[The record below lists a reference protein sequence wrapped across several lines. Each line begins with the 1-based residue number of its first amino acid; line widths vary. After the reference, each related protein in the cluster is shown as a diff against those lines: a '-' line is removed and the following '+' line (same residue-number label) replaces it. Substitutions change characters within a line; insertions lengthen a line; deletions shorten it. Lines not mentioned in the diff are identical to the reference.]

1 MLKKV
6 LLAFVA
12 LLITGS
18 VFIAGAIIYFANELN
33 APIKL
38 QQQQVVLI
46 SKGSNLSKIIYQ
58 LAADEVVSYPKS
70 LILYAR
76 YHHLTNIKAG
86 EFLLEPGISNVEL
99 LNLFVNGDV
108 IHYRVTLIEG
118 KTFKD
123 YLQVLQAQEK
133 LQHKTQGLSPEQVMQ
148 QLKID
153 HYYEGWFAPE
163 TYTYQKGMSDL
174 DILKLAYERQQKLLA
189 EAWQQ
194 RKEGIP
200 IKTPYEALILASM
213 VEKETGAAKERPLIS
228 GVLSRRLIKGMRLQS
243 DPTTIYGMGDRYNG
257 NLRLKDL
264 QEDNPYNTYKIKGLP
279 PTPIANPGWDAILA
293 AVRPADTKALYFV
306 AKGDGTHQFSDTLE
320 EHNKAVRQYQIYKR
334 RKDYQSAPDQS
345 E

>member
-1 MLKKV
+1 MLKKI

-18 VFIAGAIIYFANELN
+18 VFMAGVVIYFANELN
-33 APIKL
+33 APIQL
-38 QQQQVVLI
+38 QQQQIVQV
-46 SKGSNLSKIIYQ
+46 SKGSNLSKVIYQ
-58 LAADEVVSYPKS
+58 LAADNIVTYPKP

-76 YHHLTNIKAG
+76 YKHLTNIKAG
-86 EFLLEPGISNVEL
+86 EFLLKPGISNVEL
-99 LNLFVNGDV
+99 LDLFVNGDV
-108 IHYRVTLIEG
+108 VNYRVTLIEG

-123 YLQVLQAQEK
+123 YLQVLQTQQK
-133 LQHKTQGLSPEQVMQ
+133 LQHKTLGLSAEQVMH
-148 QLKID
+148 LLNID

-163 TYTYQKGMSDL
+163 TYTYQQGMSDL

-189 EAWQQ
+189 EAWGQ
-194 RKEGIP
+194 RKQDIP

-213 VEKETGAAKERPLIS
+213 IEKETGAAQERPLIS
-228 GVLSRRLIKGMRLQS
+228 GVLSRRLVKGMRLQS

-264 QEDNPYNTYKIKGLP
+264 QEDNPYNTYKINGLP

-334 RKDYQSAPDQS
+334 RKDYQSAPEQN
-345 E
+345 